1 MTRISSLHFYPIKSC
16 GGTSIS
22 RGEVTNKGFRHD
34 RHWMVVDSDGVF
46 LTQKHIPK
54 MALIRP
60 RLQDEAL
67 LLAGKGETSQIVV
80 SIIAGG
86 ARRQVEIYGSVCTA
100 IEDSEEAAAWLSD
113 YLDADCKLVHME
125 EGFVR
130 SIPKGDFGL
139 EFADISPF
147 LLLSEGSLADLNANI
162 EENGSHAIPM
172 NRFRPNIV
180 VDTPLA
186 FEEDSW
192 ARIQIGDV
200 EFVMVEHAARCV
212 ITTINQETGEKGKEP
227 LRILAQYRRAKHE
240 GKNLGVVFGQRATNL
255 NTGYV
260 EVGMDVEVLEYKDPN
275 DFSSLIATTS

>member
-1 MTRISSLHFYPIKSC
+1 
-16 GGTSIS
+16 
-22 RGEVTNKGFRHD
+22 
-34 RHWMVVDSDGVF
+34 MVVDSDGVF

-60 RLQDEAL
+60 RVQDEAL
-67 LLAGKGETSQIVV
+67 LLAGKGETSQIEV
-80 SIIAGG
+80 SFIAGG
-86 ARRQVEIYGSVCTA
+86 QRRQVEIYGSACTA
-100 IEDSEEAAAWLSD
+100 IEDTEEAAAWLSD
-113 YLDADCKLVHME
+113 YLDADCKLVHMD

-130 SIPKGDFGL
+130 NIPEGDVRL
-139 EFADISPF
+139 EFADSYPF
-147 LLLSEGSLADLNANI
+147 LVLSEGSLVDLNANI
-162 EENGSHAIPM
+162 EENGSQAIPM

-180 VDTPLA
+180 VDAPLA

-212 ITTINQETGEKGKEP
+212 ITTINQGTGDKGKEP
-227 LRILAQYRRAKHE
+227 LRTLAQYRRAKHK
-240 GKNLGVVFGQRATNL
+240 GKNLGVVFGQRVSNL